1 MLKLFK
7 NKKSDDKKFSGT
19 FFQMANQ
26 RFTQYG
32 LKLADLINR
41 QTKNWSPRQ
50 WKYFLIIFCTVGGT
64 AATYEMVTSIISSEH
79 PRSTSQFLTIV
90 SPEYAIHPEK
100 KGKEDGALISEAEYS
115 RLIQFENYLDS
126 MKNSLAGRAY
136 YDSLMNARSGLMDTI
151 RVIKRLYLLQKS
163 R

>member
-7 NKKSDDKKFSGT
+7 NKKIDDEKSNGT
-19 FFQMANQ
+19 FFQMVNR

-32 LKLADLINR
+32 LKFADLINR
-41 QTKNWSPRQ
+41 QTKNWSLRQ
-50 WKYFLIIFCTVGGT
+50 WKYFLVIFCTVGGT
-64 AATYEMVTSIISSEH
+64 AATYQIVTSIISTDH
-79 PRSTSQFLTIV
+79 PRSAQFLTIV
-90 SPEYAIHPEK
+90 SPEYAIHPEE
-100 KGKEDGALISEAEYS
+100 KEKADGTIISETEYS
-115 RLIQFENYLDS
+115 RLVQFENYLDS
-126 MKNSLAGRAY
+126 MKNSLTGRSY

>member
-7 NKKSDDKKFSGT
+7 NKKGDDKKFSGT
-19 FFQMANQ
+19 FFQMVNR

-64 AATYEMVTSIISSEH
+64 AATYEMVTSIIYSERPH
-79 PRSTSQFLTIV
+79 TTQFLTIV
-90 SPEYAIHPEK
+90 SPQYAIHPEK
-100 KGKEDGALISEAEYS
+100 KEKADHAFISEAEYS
-115 RLIQFENYLDS
+115 RLVQFENYLDS
-126 MKNSLAGRAY
+126 MKNSPTGRSY
-136 YDSLMNARSGLMDTI
+136 YDSLMNMRSGLMDTI